1 MRSFPKVAV
10 KWNLAKRL
18 EKKVY
23 LSHPFTWQRF
33 FFFVEGTL
41 KWWLQND
48 TSHIQR
54 RLCRALVLWSFWMME
69 IRWVFVLLV
78 NWSPLPKNL
87 AVQQYVTEIL
97 KIKRK
102 KKGFLCKTCMKP
114 HVSSVNMN
122 RVIQTENPLK
132 WCHDFF
138 LSSSIYSIHSTS
150 ISEKKRSGKNRTPGS
165 GTQLSRNSCSSLFCG
180 NVRFKKKSQL
190 QFSRLDFW
198 TWLFSSPL
206 KTSQGELAR
215 LASVLVQSGP
225 KNQL

>member
-18 EKKVY
+18 GKK
-23 LSHPFTWQRF
+23 SIPFTSFHMTTF

-102 KKGFLCKTCMKP
+102 KKGFLCKTCMKL

-122 RVIQTENPLK
+122 RVIQTENPPK

-150 ISEKKRSGKNRTPGS
+150 ISEKKKVGKKQDTRKWNATIPEIHVQVS
-165 GTQLSRNSCSSLFCG
+165 FVEMFAS
-180 NVRFKKKSQL
+180 KKKSQL
-190 QFSRLDFW
+190 QFFEAWFLAVIIFLSLENQSRW
-198 TWLFSSPL
+198 A
-206 KTSQGELAR
+206 GEV
-215 LASVLVQSGP
+215 S
-225 KNQL
+225 

>member
-150 ISEKKRSGKNRTPGS
+150 ISEKKKGREKTGHPEVERNYPGIHVQVS
-165 GTQLSRNSCSSLFCG
+165 FVEMFAS
-180 NVRFKKKSQL
+180 KKKANFNFRGL
-190 QFSRLDFW
+190 IFGRDYF
-198 TWLFSSPL
+198 PL
-206 KTSQGELAR
+206 PWKPVKVSWRG
-215 LASVLVQSGP
+215 
-225 KNQL
+225 

>member
-150 ISEKKRSGKNRTPGS
+150 ISEKKKVGKKQDTRKWNATIPEFMFKS
-165 GTQLSRNSCSSLFCG
+165 LLWKCSLQ
-180 NVRFKKKSQL
+180 KKKANFNFRGL
-190 QFSRLDFW
+190 IFGRDYF
-198 TWLFSSPL
+198 PL
-206 KTSQGELAR
+206 PWKPVKVSWPG
-215 LASVLVQSGP
+215 
-225 KNQL
+225 